1 MVDYLSAIP
10 SCQLLTTLSS
20 LPITMAAM
28 QYHQSTPAMEY
39 RRTECMNGNVV
50 RVQES
55 RRHAP
60 LSTASGSSSPARRS
74 ASSTSIASSIQSRES
89 RRMPSNAVP
98 APDFK
103 DRPVAAEVHVTRQVG
118 KSRNPRRKP
127 AVIQNF
133 SDTFPKD
140 QSTFLSK
147 KFFSQHDLPSPPPTP
162 RFQRLPTPD
171 LPEFEEARF
180 CDCCINSRAVKFC
193 SSCGCSLEQR
203 LL

>member
-1 MVDYLSAIP
+1 MVDHLCHSPLAS
-10 SCQLLTTLSS
+10 SCQLLTTS
-20 LPITMAAM
+20 PIIMAAM
-28 QYHQSTPAMEY
+28 QYCQSTPAMEY

-50 RVQES
+50 HVQES

-60 LSTASGSSSPARRS
+60 LSAASGSFSLARRP
-74 ASSTSIASSIQSRES
+74 ASSTSIAPPIQSRES
-89 RRMPSNAVP
+89 RRMPSIAVP

-103 DRPVAAEVHVTRQVG
+103 DRPVVAEVHVTRQVG

-127 AVIQNF
+127 AVIHNF

-140 QSTFLSK
+140 QSALLSK
-147 KFFSQHDLPSPPPTP
+147 KPFLQHDLPSPPPTP

-171 LPEFEEARF
+171 LPELEEARF
-180 CDCCINSRAVKFC
+180 CDCCIDSRAVKFC